1 MNQEIIILIK
11 IILIDLVLSADN
23 AIVIGM
29 TASQF
34 NDQIRKKVLIYG
46 TIAAVVC
53 RIVFAGATA
62 FLLKIHGIKTFGA
75 LLLLWVV
82 YKLYVDIIKPNE
94 EGNGG
99 KVQLDEKKKNTFSA
113 AVITILVADISLS
126 LDNVI
131 AVAGAAGN
139 HYGMLVFGLVL
150 SIVLMA
156 TMANFISLYVKKYK
170 WIGWLGLAAILW
182 VVGDLLYQDF
192 RFFIVEEIF

>member
-1 MNQEIIILIK
+1 MNEEIIILIK

-94 EGNGG
+94 GGNEG

-139 HYGMLVFGLVL
+139 HYAMLVFGLVL
-150 SIVLMA
+150 SIILMA

-182 VVGDLLYQDF
+182 VAGDLLYQDYKY
-192 RFFIVEEIF
+192 FFI

>member
-1 MNQEIIILIK
+1 MNEEVIILIK

-94 EGNGG
+94 RGNEG

-182 VVGDLLYQDF
+182 VVGDLLYQDYKY
-192 RFFIVEEIF
+192 FFI

>member
-1 MNQEIIILIK
+1 MNEEIIILIK

-94 EGNGG
+94 EGNEG

-182 VVGDLLYQDF
+182 VVGDLLYQDYKY
-192 RFFIVEEIF
+192 FFN

>member
-1 MNQEIIILIK
+1 MNDEIIILIK

-182 VVGDLLYQDF
+182 VVGDLLYQDYKY
-192 RFFIVEEIF
+192 FFI

>member
-46 TIAAVVC
+46 TIAAVIC

-94 EGNGG
+94 RGNEG

-182 VVGDLLYQDF
+182 VVGDLLYQDYKY
-192 RFFIVEEIF
+192 FFI

>member
-1 MNQEIIILIK
+1 MNEEIIILIK

-46 TIAAVVC
+46 TIAAVIC

-94 EGNGG
+94 EGNEGQ
-99 KVQLDEKKKNTFSA
+99 VQLDEKKKNTFSA

-182 VVGDLLYQDF
+182 VAGDLLYQDF
-192 RFFIVEEIF
+192 KYFFI

>member
-1 MNQEIIILIK
+1 MNEEIIILIK

-131 AVAGAAGN
+131 AVAGAAGD
-139 HYGMLVFGLVL
+139 HYAMLVFGLVL

-182 VVGDLLYQDF
+182 VAGDLLYQDF
-192 RFFIVEEIF
+192 KYFFI

>member
-1 MNQEIIILIK
+1 MNEEVIILIK

-94 EGNGG
+94 GGNEGQ
-99 KVQLDEKKKNTFSA
+99 VQLDEKKKNTFSA

-182 VVGDLLYQDF
+182 VVGDLLYQDYKY
-192 RFFIVEEIF
+192 FFN

>member
-1 MNQEIIILIK
+1 MSEEIIILIK

-94 EGNGG
+94 EGNEGQ
-99 KVQLDEKKKNTFSA
+99 VQLDEKKKNTFSA

-182 VVGDLLYQDF
+182 VVGDLLYQDYKY
-192 RFFIVEEIF
+192 FFN

>member
-1 MNQEIIILIK
+1 MNDEIIILIK

-53 RIVFAGATA
+53 RIIFAGATA
-62 FLLKIHGIKTFGA
+62 FLLKINGIKTFGA

-82 YKLYVDIIKPNE
+82 YKLYVDIIKSKDENE
-94 EGNGG
+94 G
-99 KVQLDEKKKNTFSA
+99 KIELDEKKKNKFSA
-113 AVITILVADISLS
+113 AVRTRLLADISLS

-131 AVAGAAGN
+131 AVAGAAGD
-139 HYGMLVFGLVL
+139 HYAMLVFGLVL

-182 VVGDLLYQDF
+182 VAGDLLYQDF
-192 RFFIVEEIF
+192 KYFFI

>member
-1 MNQEIIILIK
+1 MNEEIIILIK

-94 EGNGG
+94 EGNEGQ
-99 KVQLDEKKKNTFSA
+99 VQLDEKKKNTFSA

-182 VVGDLLYQDF
+182 VVGDLLYQDYKY
-192 RFFIVEEIF
+192 FFN

>member
-1 MNQEIIILIK
+1 MNEEIIILIK

-94 EGNGG
+94 RGNEG

-182 VVGDLLYQDF
+182 VAGDLLYQDF
-192 RFFIVEEIF
+192 NYFFI

>member
-94 EGNGG
+94 EGNEG

-182 VVGDLLYQDF
+182 VVGDLLYQDYKY
-192 RFFIVEEIF
+192 FFN

>member
-1 MNQEIIILIK
+1 MNEEIIILIK

-94 EGNGG
+94 RGNEGQ
-99 KVQLDEKKKNTFSA
+99 VQLDEKKKNTFSA

-182 VVGDLLYQDF
+182 VVGDLLYQDYKY
-192 RFFIVEEIF
+192 FFN

>member
-1 MNQEIIILIK
+1 MNEEIIILIK

-46 TIAAVVC
+46 TIAAVIC

-94 EGNGG
+94 EGNEGQ
-99 KVQLDEKKKNTFSA
+99 VQLDEKKKNTFSA

-131 AVAGAAGN
+131 AVASAAGN

-182 VVGDLLYQDF
+182 VVGDLLYQDYKY
-192 RFFIVEEIF
+192 FFI

>member
-94 EGNGG
+94 EGNEG

-182 VVGDLLYQDF
+182 VVGDLLYQDYKY
-192 RFFIVEEIF
+192 FFI

>member
-1 MNQEIIILIK
+1 MNEEIIILIK

-46 TIAAVVC
+46 TIAAVIC

-82 YKLYVDIIKPNE
+82 YKLYVDIIKSNE
-94 EGNGG
+94 GGNEG

-182 VVGDLLYQDF
+182 VVGDLLYQDYKY
-192 RFFIVEEIF
+192 FFI

>member
-1 MNQEIIILIK
+1 MNQEIVILIK

-46 TIAAVVC
+46 TIAAVIC

-94 EGNGG
+94 ENNEGR
-99 KVQLDEKKKNTFSA
+99 VQLDEKKKNTFSA

-139 HYGMLVFGLVL
+139 HYAMLVFGLVL
-150 SIVLMA
+150 SIILMA

-182 VVGDLLYQDF
+182 VAGDLLYQDYKY
-192 RFFIVEEIF
+192 FFI

>member
-1 MNQEIIILIK
+1 MNEEIIILIK

-46 TIAAVVC
+46 TIAAVIC

-82 YKLYVDIIKPNE
+82 YKLYIDIIKPNE
-94 EGNGG
+94 DGNEG

-182 VVGDLLYQDF
+182 VVGDLLYQDYKY
-192 RFFIVEEIF
+192 FFI

>member
-1 MNQEIIILIK
+1 MSEEIIILIK

-53 RIVFAGATA
+53 RIIFAGATA
-62 FLLKIHGIKTFGA
+62 FLLKINGIKTFGA
-75 LLLLWVV
+75 VLLLWVV
-82 YKLYVDIIKPNE
+82 YKLYVDIIKSKDENE
-94 EGNGG
+94 GRIE
-99 KVQLDEKKKNTFSA
+99 LDG
-113 AVITILVADISLS
+113 D
-126 LDNVI
+126 
-131 AVAGAAGN
+131 
-139 HYGMLVFGLVL
+139 HYAMLVFGLVL

-182 VVGDLLYQDF
+182 VAGDLLYQDF
-192 RFFIVEEIF
+192 NYFFI

>member
-1 MNQEIIILIK
+1 MNEEIIILIK

-156 TMANFISLYVKKYK
+156 TMANFISLLQYY
-170 WIGWLGLAAILW
+170 GL
-182 VVGDLLYQDF
+182 
-192 RFFIVEEIF
+192 

>member
-1 MNQEIIILIK
+1 MNEEVIILIK

-53 RIVFAGATA
+53 RIIFAGATA

-94 EGNGG
+94 EGNEGQ
-99 KVQLDEKKKNTFSA
+99 VQLDEKKKNTFSA

-182 VVGDLLYQDF
+182 VVGDLLYQDYKY
-192 RFFIVEEIF
+192 FFN

>member
-182 VVGDLLYQDF
+182 VVGDLLYQDYKY
-192 RFFIVEEIF
+192 FFI

>member
-46 TIAAVVC
+46 TIAAVIC
-53 RIVFAGATA
+53 RIIFAGATA

-94 EGNGG
+94 EGNEG

-182 VVGDLLYQDF
+182 VVGDLLYQDYKY
-192 RFFIVEEIF
+192 FFI

>member
-46 TIAAVVC
+46 TIAAVIC

-94 EGNGG
+94 GGNEG

-150 SIVLMA
+150 SIILMA

-182 VVGDLLYQDF
+182 VAGDLLYQDYKY
-192 RFFIVEEIF
+192 FFI

>member
-94 EGNGG
+94 EGNEGQ
-99 KVQLDEKKKNTFSA
+99 VQLDEKKKNTFSA

-182 VVGDLLYQDF
+182 VVGDLLYQDYKY
-192 RFFIVEEIF
+192 FFN

>member
-1 MNQEIIILIK
+1 MNEEIIILIK

-94 EGNGG
+94 RGNEG

-182 VVGDLLYQDF
+182 VVGDLLYQDYKY
-192 RFFIVEEIF
+192 FFI

>member
-46 TIAAVVC
+46 TIAAVIC

-82 YKLYVDIIKPNE
+82 YKLYIDIIKPNE
-94 EGNGG
+94 GGNEG

-182 VVGDLLYQDF
+182 VVGDLLYQDYKY
-192 RFFIVEEIF
+192 FFI

>member
-1 MNQEIIILIK
+1 MNEEIIILIK

-46 TIAAVVC
+46 TIAAVIC

-94 EGNGG
+94 EGNEG

-113 AVITILVADISLS
+113 AVITILIADISLS

-139 HYGMLVFGLVL
+139 HYAMLVFGLVL
-150 SIVLMA
+150 SIILMA

-182 VVGDLLYQDF
+182 VAGDLLYQDYKY
-192 RFFIVEEIF
+192 FFI

>member
-1 MNQEIIILIK
+1 MNEEIIILIK

-94 EGNGG
+94 GGNEG

-126 LDNVI
+126 L
-131 AVAGAAGN
+131 
-139 HYGMLVFGLVL
+139 
-150 SIVLMA
+150 
-156 TMANFISLYVKKYK
+156 YVKKYK

-182 VVGDLLYQDF
+182 VVGDLLYQDYKY
-192 RFFIVEEIF
+192 FFN

>member
-1 MNQEIIILIK
+1 MNEEIIILIK

-46 TIAAVVC
+46 TIAAVIC

-94 EGNGG
+94 GGNEG

-139 HYGMLVFGLVL
+139 HYAMLVFGLVL
-150 SIVLMA
+150 SIILMA

-182 VVGDLLYQDF
+182 VAGDLLYQDYKY
-192 RFFIVEEIF
+192 FFI

>member
-1 MNQEIIILIK
+1 MNEEIIILIK

-46 TIAAVVC
+46 TIAAVIC

-94 EGNGG
+94 ESNEG

-182 VVGDLLYQDF
+182 VVGDLLYQDYKY
-192 RFFIVEEIF
+192 FFI

>member
-46 TIAAVVC
+46 TMAAVVC

-94 EGNGG
+94 GGNEG

-182 VVGDLLYQDF
+182 VVGDLLYQDYKY
-192 RFFIVEEIF
+192 FFN

>member
-1 MNQEIIILIK
+1 MNEEIIILIK
-11 IILIDLVLSADN
+11 IILIDLVLPADN

-94 EGNGG
+94 EGNEGQ
-99 KVQLDEKKKNTFSA
+99 VQLDEKKKNTFSA

-182 VVGDLLYQDF
+182 VVGDLLYQDYKY
-192 RFFIVEEIF
+192 FFN

>member
-1 MNQEIIILIK
+1 
-11 IILIDLVLSADN
+11 VLSADN

-46 TIAAVVC
+46 TIAAVIC

-94 EGNGG
+94 EGNEGQ
-99 KVQLDEKKKNTFSA
+99 VQLDEKKKNTFSA

-182 VVGDLLYQDF
+182 VVGDLLYQDYKY
-192 RFFIVEEIF
+192 FFN

>member
-1 MNQEIIILIK
+1 MNEEVIILIK

-46 TIAAVVC
+46 TIAAVIC

-94 EGNGG
+94 RGNEG

-182 VVGDLLYQDF
+182 VVGDLLYQDYKY
-192 RFFIVEEIF
+192 FFN

>member
-1 MNQEIIILIK
+1 
-11 IILIDLVLSADN
+11 
-23 AIVIGM
+23 
-29 TASQF
+29 
-34 NDQIRKKVLIYG
+34 
-46 TIAAVVC
+46 VC

-94 EGNGG
+94 GGNEG

-182 VVGDLLYQDF
+182 VVGDLLYQDYKY
-192 RFFIVEEIF
+192 FFN

>member
-1 MNQEIIILIK
+1 MNEEIIILIK

-46 TIAAVVC
+46 TIAAVIC

-82 YKLYVDIIKPNE
+82 YKLYIDIIKPNE
-94 EGNGG
+94 DGNEG

-182 VVGDLLYQDF
+182 VVGYLLYQDYKY
-192 RFFIVEEIF
+192 FFI